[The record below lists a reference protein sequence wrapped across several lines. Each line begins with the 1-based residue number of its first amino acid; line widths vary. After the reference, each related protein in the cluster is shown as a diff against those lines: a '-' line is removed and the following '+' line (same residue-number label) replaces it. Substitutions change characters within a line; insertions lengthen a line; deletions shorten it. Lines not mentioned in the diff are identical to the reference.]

1 MEATGCCCPVC
12 RHLSTP
18 KLLKQSICMG
28 CGMAGIGKLWICLFC
43 SYVGCARQFNRHALE
58 HYAKTKHPYTM
69 QLENFSV
76 WNYTEEKYLHRQL
89 NEAMVKTEIV
99 ERNSEH
105 LKEYFE
111 KRMNRLEHEWLEF
124 CKLTETN
131 NKMINIEERL
141 LILAE
146 EKKQL
151 EEKLFEHDSK

>member
-1 MEATGCCCPVC
+1 
-12 RHLSTP
+12 
-18 KLLKQSICMG
+18 
-28 CGMAGIGKLWICLFC
+28 
-43 SYVGCARQFNRHALE
+43 
-58 HYAKTKHPYTM
+58 M